1 MFNSNFISPR
11 EVTGTIVLTITYGF
25 VGQWGE
31 GFVNSTASSTL
42 QFDFQNQ
49 NVVKVVEELRRS
61 LISNLD
67 ESLQSNE
74 SRQRFGVYAQKIF
87 DLYHVISE
95 AQMFIPW
102 LNQDQNL

>member
-1 MFNSNFISPR
+1 MFNSNSIPPK

-42 QFDFQNQ
+42 QFDFENQ
-49 NVVKVVEELRRS
+49 NIVKVVEELRRI
-61 LISNLD
+61 LISNLN
-67 ESLQSNE
+67 ESLHSNE
-74 SRQRFGVYAQKIF
+74 NKQRFGVYAQRIF

-95 AQMFIPW
+95 THMFIS
-102 LNQDQNL
+102 